1 MRWSSKHIE
10 KLLNDIEQ
18 GGSQNIRDI
27 IRNFRIEAI
36 LNDSITIGDVPFET
50 EGDFISFPLIKK
62 FNVNFDYTEEEIKSF
77 LEIKKDPTKLID
89 YMSILDQNGYSKYQL
104 YLYQQE
110 LISNYSKKRFN
121 LIKHSRQVGATF
133 TLTLIMLH
141 YVMFNEGESVYW
153 VSANF
158 QHDKT
163 RLLSFYHSL
172 PFYLKPAIKID
183 THSKNKIEILFENG
197 TTITFCKDIPRT
209 NSVDFIVIDGAGYRH
224 INHVIN
230 QLIPLMSSRMDSYCF
245 FCSNPVRGSEFD
257 QIFDSH
263 SSIWNKVKINW
274 DVVPERDSNWVLKTS
289 NQIGGYHKF
298 IEEYELDAV
307 VSPIIR
313 EALITDLTSGE

>member
-1 MRWSSKHIE
+1 MKWSSKHIE

-36 LNDSITIGDVPFET
+36 LNDSITVGDVPFET
-50 EGDFISFPLIKK
+50 EGDFITFPLIKK
-62 FNVNFDYTEEEIKSF
+62 FNVDFDYTKDEIQSI
-77 LEIKKDPTKLID
+77 LEIKKDASRFTDQML
-89 YMSILDQNGYSKYQL
+89 ILDQNGFSKYQL
-104 YLYQQE
+104 YQYQQE
-110 LISNYSKKRFN
+110 LVSNYKSKRFN
-121 LIKHSRQVGATF
+121 CIKHSRQVGVTF
-133 TLTLIMLH
+133 TLTLIMFH
-141 YVMFNEGESVYW
+141 YAMFNEGESVYW
-153 VSANF
+153 ISNNF
-158 QHDKT
+158 QHDRV

-209 NSVDFIVIDGAGYRH
+209 NSIDFIVIDGAGYRH

-230 QLIPLMSSRMDSYCF
+230 QLVPLMSSRMDSYCF
-245 FCSNPVRGSEFD
+245 VCSNPVRGSEFD

-263 SSIWNKVKINW
+263 SSIWNKIKINW
-274 DVVPERDSNWVLKTS
+274 DVVPGRDSNWVLETS
-289 NQIGGYHKF
+289 HQIGGYHKF
-298 IEEYELDAV
+298 LEEYELDTI

-313 EALITDLTSGE
+313 EALIKEIVK